1 MSSATIPATTLETQ
15 ELIGSFI
22 AKVFPEVISTML
34 SWGAPREI
42 PFQPGDSVHSFSIG
56 NVNGAIGFGGQVT
69 GTLFFSVSLDQAAE
83 MAGALLGERPDP
95 ESRECLDVVG
105 ELTNM
110 IAGGVK
116 TRLMNQGFSMVMSI
130 PNIIRGPQIRV
141 AGKDVEFKVERE
153 FSLGAR
159 GEAARV
165 IVIGRV
171 SND

>member
-1 MSSATIPATTLETQ
+1 MHSATIEAPDLV
-15 ELIGSFI
+15 GNFI
-22 AKVFPEVISTML
+22 SEVVPVVISTML
-34 SWGAPREI
+34 SWQAPMEI
-42 PFQPGDSVHSFSIG
+42 PFLASDSAHSFNIG
-56 NVNGAIGFGGQVT
+56 NINGAIGFGGQVT
-69 GTLFFSVSLDQAAE
+69 GTLFFSVSLAQAAE

-116 TRLMNQGFSMVMSI
+116 TRLQNQGYSMIMSI

-141 AGKDVEFKVERE
+141 AGKDVAFKVERE
-153 FSLGAR
+153 FALGSS
-159 GEAARV
+159 GEAARI

-171 SND
+171 NND